1 MTAYAELVPET
12 TVARVRAPSVQPA
25 EPWPVVVLVA
35 FRFSFLYFGLYV
47 LFTQMLYDL
56 LAIPGFEIDLGK
68 APPMRNLV
76 MWIGHSVLHV
86 KPILAPTGSGDTLY
100 DWTQALTMLVLA
112 IAGTVVWSLV
122 DRHATNYDRLSKWL
136 RLFIRFALGASLLDY
151 GFSKLIPLQMPVT
164 FLSKLLEPYGNFSP
178 MGVIWYSIGAAP
190 GYEMFIG
197 FAEVLAG
204 TLLILPRTTLLGGL
218 ISFGVTTGVFVVNMT
233 YDVPVKL
240 FAFHLVVMSLVV
252 IAPDV
257 SRLNNLFLLNRP
269 VVPRTPPRFGRS
281 PQANRRWLIGT
292 LVFAFWLL
300 GSNVYQHAQGWKV
313 YGGGAPKSALFGIW
327 DVETMSIDGVLH
339 PPLLTD
345 STRYSHAVFQS
356 PIGMTLQKMD
366 QTFQRYATTI
376 DTIKRTISLKKA
388 PTDSTWKATLAY
400 QRPTPTQ
407 LSLEGDVDG
416 KHIQMLMTLHDLN
429 KFLLVSRGFN
439 WIQEQPFNR

>member
-1 MTAYAELVPET
+1 
-12 TVARVRAPSVQPA
+12 
-25 EPWPVVVLVA
+25 
-35 FRFSFLYFGLYV
+35 
-47 LFTQMLYDL
+47 MLYEL
-56 LAIPGFEIDLGK
+56 LSIPGFEIDLGK
-68 APPMRNLV
+68 VPPMRSLV
-76 MWIGHSVLHV
+76 MWVAHNVLHA

-122 DRHATNYDRLSKWL
+122 DRKATNYDRLSKWF
-136 RLFIRFALGASLLDY
+136 RLFIRFAIGNESARLRLLQAHPAADA
-151 GFSKLIPLQMPVT
+151 GPVPDQAARAVWQLFT
-164 FLSKLLEPYGNFSP
+164 DGL
-178 MGVIWYSIGAAP
+178 IWYSIGAAP

-218 ISFGVTTGVFVVNMT
+218 ISLGVTTGVFIVNTT

-240 FAFHLVVMSLVV
+240 FAFHLVLISLVV

-257 SRLNNLFLLNRP
+257 PRLMNLFVLNRP
-269 VVPRTPPRFGRS
+269 VIPRTPPRFGRT

-300 GSNVYQHAQGWKV
+300 GSNVYQHARSWNV

-366 QTFQRYATTI
+366 QSFQRYAASI
-376 DTIKRTISLKKA
+376 DTIKRTISLKKG
-388 PTDSTWKATLAY
+388 PTDSTWKAALAY
-400 QRPTPTQ
+400 QRLTPTQ
-407 LSLEGDVDG
+407 LSLEATW
-416 KHIQMLMTLHDLN
+416 M
-429 KFLLVSRGFN
+429 VSTFRC
-439 WIQEQPFNR
+439 